1 MKVPKDKTVFRE
13 RLKLRYLEYLE
24 YKDLAE
30 LFLIAG

>member
-13 RLKLRYLEYLE
+13 RLKPRRLEDLE

-30 LFLIAG
+30 LLLIAG